1 MLNTKGKFNL
11 LLLFLLSTAWGN
23 WWTTEILSCPEWWFI
38 GEISLLTGCGICI
51 ARKLNGSWK
60 TFFPALFLLPAILMP
75 AGNLQSMLVP
85 LLFGFWYGSDDTIAS
100 QWRLSRIFCGGLLL
114 GGLLAGVIMPMPAL
128 APAIAI
134 LTLLIA
140 GLNISTSLFCE
151 MILLSAVVVFIIF
164 PEKKNPERPEQLDPG
179 TVLCALS
186 LVPERENPPA
196 RPVISFVGG
205 EEKELLNHV
214 RELFAV
220 SHMVFL
226 PDMPGT
232 LPQQSDLIVIRD
244 LPENGDKGRAAI
256 IRSLR
261 HNGVI
266 MIPASDCK
274 SFPELSWHTLPG
286 SNGKYAAASPDR
298 ILNIDPALMDDGLTG
313 HFRKLP
319 EQAPLSGIL
328 SGMLLDFKSRKLILP
343 APEKKDFFRHLLLIS
358 AAALYLFIE
367 SFFRNRKEK
376 TEKFRIFLN
385 SAGYTVMAAVT
396 VPVIFAGLP
405 TMTVLRALVTSMA
418 VMWFFR
424 LPYPRNKN
432 FIWFAGLLALVSL
445 GISWT
450 GNWIFAAAA
459 LVFGGYTF
467 AVLDGELCS
476 KNSSCCTPLRFLAAA
491 AGAFAVFWMQQQNL
505 PSYILFTAAAVMR
518 CWSWLR
524 N

>member
-1 MLNTKGKFNL
+1 M
-11 LLLFLLSTAWGN
+11 LFLLSTAWGN

-38 GEISLLTGCGICI
+38 GEITLLTGCGICI
-51 ARKLNGSWK
+51 GRKLNGSWK
-60 TFFPALFLLPAILMP
+60 TFFPALFLLPVLLIP
-75 AGNLQSMLVP
+75 AGNLQSVLVP
-85 LLFGFWYGSDDTIAS
+85 LFFGLWYGSNETIAT

-134 LTLLIA
+134 LSLLIA
-140 GLNISTSLFCE
+140 GLNISASLFCE
-151 MILLSAVVVFIIF
+151 TILISTMIVFLIF
-164 PEKKNPERPEQLDPG
+164 PEKKVPKKPEKLDPG

-196 RPVISFVGG
+196 RPVISFVGD
-205 EEKELLNHV
+205 EEKELFNHA
-214 RELFAV
+214 RELFAI
-220 SHMVFL
+220 SNMVFL

-232 LPQQSDLIVIRD
+232 LPRKSDLIVIRS
-244 LPENGDKGRAAI
+244 LPETGDNGCAAI

-266 MIPASDCK
+266 LLPVKHCTL
-274 SFPELSWHTLPG
+274 FPKLSWHILPG
-286 SNGKYAAASPDR
+286 SNEKYAAASPGR
-298 ILNIDPALMDDGLTG
+298 ILNTDPIAMDNGLTG
-313 HFRKLP
+313 HFRKAP
-319 EQAPLSGIL
+319 DQAPLAGVL
-328 SGMLLDFKSRKLILP
+328 SGMLLDFKSRKVILS
-343 APEKKDFFRHLLLIS
+343 APEKKDFFSHLFLIS
-358 AAALYLFIE
+358 AAAIYLLIE
-367 SFFRNRKEK
+367 VFFRNRKEK

-385 SAGYTVMAAVT
+385 AAGYTVMAAVT

-405 TMTVLRALVTSMA
+405 TMAVLRALVTAMA

-424 LPYPRNKN
+424 RPYPRNKN

-459 LVFGGYTF
+459 LVFGGYTL

-476 KNSSCCTPLRFLAAA
+476 KNTCGTPLRFLAAA
-491 AGAFAVFWMQQQNL
+491 AGAFAIFWMQQQNL
-505 PSYILFTAAAVMR
+505 PSYILFTAAAIMR
-518 CWSWLR
+518 GWSWLR